1 MLTTKDRLSFGDRRK
16 VYKRYVNLIKT
27 SQSFLKDEDA
37 KIIRDALDEAISFY
51 KNEKLPSDEPFVIHQ
66 LDVARIIVEEI
77 GLATKSILAALLYD
91 LVRREKITLIHVEK
105 KYGKKVKEIIDGLL
119 KVFELRANE
128 ESYEPENFRKLLLTI
143 SNDVRVI
150 LIRIA
155 ILLDEMRRMNYMPK
169 DYQVKTSMQTFSL
182 YAPLAHRL
190 GLYSIKSELEDLSMK
205 YTEGQTYRSI
215 IKKLKNTTARRNRY
229 IKKFTDPLK
238 ERLEENGF
246 TYEIKGRT
254 KSVYSIWKKMKNQNV
269 PFEQVYDIFAIRII
283 LDSSPKQEKSDCW
296 RVYSLVTDV
305 YRPNPE
311 RLRDWISIPKSNG
324 YESLHTT
331 VIGPEGKWVE
341 VQIRSKRMDEIAEK
355 GYAAHW
361 KYKGIKGDQAFDKWM
376 GKIREVLEDGE
387 TTASELIDNF
397 RIDLKA
403 KEIFVFTPRGDLLKL
418 PEGSTVLDFAFDI
431 HSEVGARCTGAVI
444 NNRNVSIKHPL
455 HNGDRVEIITSKKQK
470 PKTDWLSAV
479 VTSKAKAKIRQS
491 LKEEQKKEADVG
503 RELFKRRLKNWKI
516 PYNQEIVN
524 QLLKYY
530 NIKEATDFFA
540 KLGNEAIDI
549 GEVKEII
556 TELRNDQKSEASA
569 GSAQKNTKEDTE
581 EQQKQ
586 PKEVEDTKDYIIIGE
601 ELKGIDYKLAKC
613 CNPIYGDDI
622 VGYVTKTEGVKI
634 HRASCKNAQK
644 LISSHNYRVIDVKW
658 RKSAEKQAF
667 QTKIKVSGIDEI
679 GIVNKISDIISN
691 HMKVK
696 MRSVSFDTDNGL
708 FEGYINLFVENT
720 KRLDA
725 LIRRLKK
732 EKAILKVTRIE
743 MKE

>member
-1 MLTTKDRLSFGDRRK
+1 
-16 VYKRYVNLIKT
+16 
-27 SQSFLKDEDA
+27 
-37 KIIRDALDEAISFY
+37 
-51 KNEKLPSDEPFVIHQ
+51 
-66 LDVARIIVEEI
+66 
-77 GLATKSILAALLYD
+77 
-91 LVRREKITLIHVEK
+91 
-105 KYGKKVKEIIDGLL
+105 
-119 KVFELRANE
+119 
-128 ESYEPENFRKLLLTI
+128 
-143 SNDVRVI
+143 
-150 LIRIA
+150 
-155 ILLDEMRRMNYMPK
+155 
-169 DYQVKTSMQTFSL
+169 
-182 YAPLAHRL
+182 
-190 GLYSIKSELEDLSMK
+190 
-205 YTEGQTYRSI
+205 
-215 IKKLKNTTARRNRY
+215 
-229 IKKFTDPLK
+229 
-238 ERLEENGF
+238 
-246 TYEIKGRT
+246 
-254 KSVYSIWKKMKNQNV
+254 
-269 PFEQVYDIFAIRII
+269 
-283 LDSSPKQEKSDCW
+283 
-296 RVYSLVTDV
+296 
-305 YRPNPE
+305 
-311 RLRDWISIPKSNG
+311 
-324 YESLHTT
+324 
-331 VIGPEGKWVE
+331 
-341 VQIRSKRMDEIAEK
+341 MDEIAEK

>member
-51 KNEKLPSDEPFVIHQ
+51 QEEKLPNDEPFVIHQ
-66 LDVARIIVEEI
+66 LDVAQIIVEEI

-91 LVRREKITLIHVEK
+91 LVRRERITLIHVEK

-119 KVFELRANE
+119 KVFGLKTNGK
-128 ESYEPENFRKLLLTI
+128 SYEPEKFRKLLLTI

-169 DYQVKTSMQTFSL
+169 DYQVKTAMQTFSL

-190 GLYSIKSELEDLSMK
+190 GLYSVKSELEDLSMK

-215 IKKLKNTTARRNRY
+215 IKKLKNTTTRRKRY
-229 IKKFTDPLK
+229 IKKFIDPLK
-238 ERLEENGF
+238 ERLDENGF

-283 LDSSPKQEKSDCW
+283 LDSDPKQEKSDCW

-341 VQIRSKRMDEIAEK
+341 VQIRSRRMDEIAER

-361 KYKGIKGDQAFDKWM
+361 KYKGIKEDQAFDNWM
-376 GKIREVLEDGE
+376 SKIREVLEDGE
-387 TTASELIDNF
+387 TTASDLIDNF
-397 RIDLKA
+397 RIDLDA

-418 PEGSTVLDFAFDI
+418 PEGSTVLDFAFEI

-455 HNGDRVEIITSKKQK
+455 NNGDRVEILTSKKQK
-470 PKTDWLSAV
+470 PKTDWLNAV

-491 LKEEQKKEADVG
+491 LKEEQKKEADIG
-503 RELFKRRLKNWKI
+503 RELLKRRLKNWKI
-516 PYNQEIVN
+516 PYSQDIVN

-530 NIKEATDFFA
+530 NIKEATDFYA

-549 GEVKEII
+549 GDVKEVI
-556 TELRNDQKSEASA
+556 TELRNEQKEEANVEKASKA
-569 GSAQKNTKEDTE
+569 VNEDALE
-581 EQQKQ
+581 K
-586 PKEVEDTKDYIIIGE
+586 PKEQEDAEDNKDYIVIGE

-622 VGYVTKTEGVKI
+622 VGYITKNEGVKI

-644 LISSHNYRVIDVKW
+644 LISNHNYRVIDVKW
-658 RKSAEKQAF
+658 RKTSEKQAF

-732 EKAILKVTRIE
+732 EKAILKVTRME